1 MTFIFYGAVGI
12 ALVVLAIIK
21 YNERQS
27 DDFDKRSN

>member
-12 ALVVLAIIK
+12 ALIVLAIIK
-21 YNERQS
+21 FNERQN

>member
-1 MTFIFYGAVGI
+1 MTFMFYAVVGI

-21 YNERQS
+21 YNERQN

>member
-12 ALVVLAIIK
+12 ALIVLAVIK
-21 YNERQS
+21 YNERQN

>member
-1 MTFIFYGAVGI
+1 MFYAVVGI

-21 YNERQS
+21 YNERQN

>member
-1 MTFIFYGAVGI
+1 MTFIFYGAVSI

-21 YNERQS
+21 YNERQN